1 MRRNVLKKLFSIFV
15 LAIALLT
22 FTLQRPS
29 QAAEVSVGAK
39 LFNAN
44 CASCHAGGV
53 NRVIA
58 AKSLQ
63 KDALEKYKMYSKEA
77 IVNQVTNG
85 KGAMPSFRGRLKPQ
99 QIEEVADYVLEESD
113 KGWSK
118 S

>member
-1 MRRNVLKKLFSIFV
+1 MFKKLLLIV
-15 LAIALLT
+15 LLANAILN

-29 QAAEVSVGAK
+29 LAAEVSAGTK

-44 CASCHAGGV
+44 CAACHAGGV
-53 NRVIA
+53 NRVVTG
-58 AKSLQ
+58 KSLK

-77 IVNQVTNG
+77 IVTQVTNG

-99 QIEEVADYVLEESD
+99 QIEEIADYVLESAD
-113 KGWSK
+113 KGWAK